1 MKTIKVG
8 DILKCS
14 FGYNCTFVEFYKVI
28 DVKNGYA
35 KFYQIESETTEWDA
49 KIGQGKKTAIDVPQ
63 KSTDKV
69 YRRKIK
75 NTTSFMFGPTVQH
88 SEYVKID
95 DSSSVHIWD
104 GQPTYYNPYD

>member
-8 DILKCS
+8 DILNCS

-35 KFYQIESETTEWDA
+35 KFYQIKNETTEWDS
-49 KIGQGKKTAIDVPQ
+49 KIGQGKKTAVDVPQ

>member
-1 MKTIKVG
+1 MKNIKVG

-35 KFYQIESETTEWDA
+35 KFYQIQSQLTEFNQ
-49 KIGQGKKTAIDVPQ
+49 KTGSGEKTAIDVPQ
-63 KSTDKV
+63 KLTDKV

-75 NTTSFMFGPTVQH
+75 NTTSFMFGPNAQH
-88 SEYVKID
+88 EEYVKID
-95 DSSSVHIWD
+95 DGSATSI
-104 GQPTYYNPYD
+104 